1 MGNNCVPSR
10 GSRMLPRWKT
20 VSFKCIQEQSQSSR
34 DLPAV
39 VVISVDVQD
48 LLSLDT
54 QNTVEAPSADRL
66 YISHHRLV
74 ACAGLGPFCYTT
86 KRSGKDGMGAVCLT
100 QREYT
105 RSILKTN
112 SISTVITTKLPASSV
127 QGLVEARRC
136 GDPSA
141 VCWNGRK
148 RRGEG
153 GEGN

>member
-1 MGNNCVPSR
+1 
-10 GSRMLPRWKT
+10 MLPRWKPI
-20 VSFKCIQEQSQSSR
+20 SFWRIKEKSQSSR

-48 LLSLDT
+48 LLALDT

-86 KRSGKDGMGAVCLT
+86 KRSGKDGMRAVCLT

-105 RSILKTN
+105 RLILKTD
-112 SISTVITTKLPASSV
+112 SISTSMTAMTAKLPASDV
-127 QGLVEARRC
+127 
-136 GDPSA
+136 
-141 VCWNGRK
+141 
-148 RRGEG
+148 
-153 GEGN
+153 